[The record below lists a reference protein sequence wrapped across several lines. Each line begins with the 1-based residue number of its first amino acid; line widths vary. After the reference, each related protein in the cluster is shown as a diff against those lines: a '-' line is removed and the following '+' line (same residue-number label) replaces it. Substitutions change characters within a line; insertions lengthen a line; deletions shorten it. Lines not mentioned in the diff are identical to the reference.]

1 MCATLRLTPNIA
13 DKVEHTSMFNYCGAG
28 LRVSILRGGAEAGT
42 VWPNMRIAGRGWY
55 FILMKKAEPDL
66 VILPAQDSEPRLNT

>member
-1 MCATLRLTPNIA
+1 MNIFYCTMCATLRLTPNIA

-42 VWPNMRIAGRGWY
+42 V
-55 FILMKKAEPDL
+55 
-66 VILPAQDSEPRLNT
+66 